1 MLLPAEEETK
11 IWSEMSNSFR
21 SLYGERIL
29 VSIAFHTEDPAFLY
43 NRLQL
48 NLSLVNTIVTK
59 KKNARGGVLLVE
71 VGTCHV

>member
-29 VSIAFHTEDPAFLY
+29 VSIAFHTEDPAFL
-43 NRLQL
+43 
-48 NLSLVNTIVTK
+48 
-59 KKNARGGVLLVE
+59 
-71 VGTCHV
+71 